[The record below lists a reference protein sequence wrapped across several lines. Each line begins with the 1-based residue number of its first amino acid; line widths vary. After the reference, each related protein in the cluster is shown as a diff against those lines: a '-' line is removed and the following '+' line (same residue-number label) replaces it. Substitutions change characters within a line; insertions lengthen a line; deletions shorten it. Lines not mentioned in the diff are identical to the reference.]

1 MGKYMECLDKKR
13 DLYIHEIF
21 DAMQSEFH
29 VNNSMPPDCMWTHDT
44 RYLLLKK
51 CKNKK
56 RKAVEMSSI
65 DLMIEKE
72 DGKDQ
77 IEEDDDFTA
86 IADVATVAT
95 AKRESNTNAMESD
108 VQMLEMCL
116 SVSDGVDGDKEGDA
130 ATGDFEESSIHFS
143 DNSLKL

>member
-1 MGKYMECLDKKR
+1 MYRKYMECLDKKR

-72 DGKDQ
+72 EEKDE
-77 IEEDDDFTA
+77 IEEDDDDFTA
-86 IADVATVAT
+86 IADAAII
-95 AKRESNTNAMESD
+95 APDENAMKS
-108 VQMLEMCL
+108 
-116 SVSDGVDGDKEGDA
+116 
-130 ATGDFEESSIHFS
+130 
-143 DNSLKL
+143 